1 MDLLT
6 QAQISLENIATMKA
20 EFEAT
25 FGTIKP
31 AKKEK
36 TTSIKNQDVSLT
48 WSEMVRFKIS
58 TNSFPYVDNY
68 THMIKRTVKNIV
80 EKEGKLTGVV
90 KMGGQ
95 TLIVSKDANY
105 ADDNW
110 DIEKL
115 A

>member
-36 TTSIKNQDVSLT
+36 TASIKNQEVSLT

-58 TNSFPYVDNY
+58 TTSFPHVDNY
-68 THMIKRTVKNIV
+68 THMITRTVKNIV
-80 EKEGKLTGVV
+80 EKEGTLYGVV

-95 TLIVSKDANY
+95 SLIVSKDANY
-105 ADDNW
+105 KEDSWN
-110 DIEKL
+110 IEKL